1 MTLNLF
7 GILSI
12 SIGPRQ
18 TTAKTSSKLQAKTG
32 KALKG
37 FDRLLRKFDKI
48 AKKLTAARIKS
59 NASIM
64 AFEKA
69 IANEKAAQKLLSGQD
84 KRIGQVKTNLQ
95 TLLVIE
101 PEKKTTLAKPI
112 IKK

>member
-37 FDRLLRKFDKI
+37 FNKLLAKFEKI
-48 AKKLTAARIKS
+48 AQKLGAAREKS

-64 AFEKA
+64 AYEKA
-69 IANEKAAQKLLSGQD
+69 IAAEKAAQKLLSNQD
-84 KRIGQVKTNLQ
+84 KRIGQVKMNLQ

-101 PEKKTTLAKPI
+101 PEKKTTPAKSAT
-112 IKK
+112 KK